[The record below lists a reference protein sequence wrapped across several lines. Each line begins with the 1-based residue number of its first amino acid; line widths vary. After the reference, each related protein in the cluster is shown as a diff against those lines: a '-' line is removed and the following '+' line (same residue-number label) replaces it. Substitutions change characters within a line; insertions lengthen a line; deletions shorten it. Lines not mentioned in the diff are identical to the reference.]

1 MFRKDV
7 MRYKRMDLHKR
18 IDRMWNL
25 FCSKSDAK
33 GITARENDIVR
44 SFIVEKE
51 ACHNLIGEIS
61 RVDRKSMIDILFLA
75 IIVLAVIAAF
85 LSIGLVIFAPEWF
98 KR

>member
-25 FCSKSDAK
+25 FCSKS
-33 GITARENDIVR
+33 RESDVVR
-44 SFIVEKE
+44 SFILEKE

-61 RVDRKSMIDILFLA
+61 RVDRKSMIDIIFLLTV
-75 IIVLAVIAAF
+75 VLAVIAAF
-85 LSIGLVIFAPEWF
+85 LSIGLVIFAPEWL
-98 KR
+98 RG

>member
-25 FCSKSDAK
+25 FCLKS
-33 GITARENDIVR
+33 RESDIVR
-44 SFIVEKE
+44 SFILEKE

-61 RVDRKSMIDILFLA
+61 RVDRKSIIDILFLA
-75 IIVLAVIAAF
+75 MVVLAMIAAF